1 MSAWEKEFLG
11 WVKPTQVRSD
21 MDIVLRPVEE
31 QSDVI
36 KVRISEDEYYLLE
49 YRKKTGFDVSLTGSG
64 LLIWRINEPIVQ
76 AGLINNTVNGD
87 QRRKGLELI
96 EADALMELD
105 RRVNRG
111 NAGDMFPEGG
121 KTKFDST
128 TTPASVGRIAI
139 CDIGPPGNTIRFRI
153 VLSRNT
159 CN

>member
-1 MSAWEKEFLG
+1 
-11 WVKPTQVRSD
+11 
-21 MDIVLRPVEE
+21 DINVVLRPVEE
-31 QSDVI
+31 QPDVF

-49 YRKKTGFDVSLTGSG
+49 YRRKTGFDVSLTGSG

-87 QRRKGLELI
+87 QTRKGVGLI

-105 RRVNRG
+105 RRINRG

-139 CDIGPPGNTIRFRI
+139 CDIGSPGTTIRLRI
-153 VLSRNT
+153 VVSR
-159 CN
+159 